1 VLMVRPVAS
10 VDALVETLRRA
21 APHLQALA
29 VGGPWPMRAVL
40 AELLASSGLNR
51 VCAPGH
57 LQRPPL
63 SWSHDG
69 RGCLRPL
76 VRWTDI
82 E

>member
-1 VLMVRPVAS
+1 
-10 VDALVETLRRA
+10 LRQA

-29 VGGPWPMRAVL
+29 VGGPRTMRALL
-40 AELLASSGLNR
+40 AERLAPAGLNR

-63 SWSHDG
+63 AWSHDG